1 MSPKSQPKND
11 RCIYRS
17 TRGRRCRSLLAE
29 GHESLCLATAR
40 REHELDEQEH
50 RSPEAL
56 AIVSQ
61 VLGTREQFK
70 TATQVNDAL
79 AKVFA
84 LRGRKLISMRDA
96 TLSPI
101 SPSSCSSASAVSS
114 TNSPAPTS
122 TRNGKDSSIAPSAP
136 TPPICLPCPP
146 PIPLL
151 PKSFLRSP
159 LPPASIS
166 VGAPSFPSGKG
177 SGKLM
182 SDLPPASKHL
192 LRKRKRRP
200 LPRTGREFAMQV
212 FDKLA
217 EDRAARKHAPSNASA
232 KSYMKNTSRIKPS
245 RRRSPLK

>member
-11 RCIYRS
+11 RCTYRS

-29 GHESLCLATAR
+29 GHDSLCMRHWR
-40 REHELDEQEH
+40 RDHELDEQEH

-84 LRGRKLISMRDA
+84 LRGRKLISIRDA
-96 TLSPI
+96 TLFAYLSQLMLF
-101 SPSSCSSASAVSS
+101 SLSSVEHEFTRAYEYKEWERLIDRALRAHTADLPPLSS
-114 TNSPAPTS
+114 TNPPAPEIVSQIPSPA
-122 TRNGKDSSIAPSAP
+122 
-136 TPPICLPCPP
+136 
-146 PIPLL
+146 
-151 PKSFLRSP
+151 
-159 LPPASIS
+159 ASIS

-177 SGKLM
+177 GEVDV
-182 SDLPPASKHL
+182 DLAPASKHL

-217 EDRAARKHAPSNASA
+217 EDRAARKQRTEALAAEEAEPVATYSA
-232 KSYMKNTSRIKPS
+232 
-245 RRRSPLK
+245 